1 MYTLKQFIQKF
12 DEEVAGMNT
21 SAVPGAGSDNTTVV
35 MRKKYDRKN
44 RRDDQIKLLKR
55 FTKTQK

>member
-1 MYTLKQFIQKF
+1 MYTLKQFIERF
-12 DEEVAGMNT
+12 DEEMSMTT
-21 SAVPGAGSDNTTVV
+21 SAVPGAGDDSSTVV

-44 RRDDQIKLLKR
+44 KRDDSVNLLKR

>member
-12 DEEVAGMNT
+12 DEELSMTT
-21 SAVPGAGSDNTTVV
+21 SAVPGAGDDNTTVV
-35 MRKKYDRKN
+35 MRKKYERKN
-44 RRDDQIKLLKR
+44 KRDDQIKLLKR

>member
-12 DEEVAGMNT
+12 DEELSMTT
-21 SAVPGAGSDNTTVV
+21 SAVPGAGDDNTTVV

-44 RRDDQIKLLKR
+44 KRDDSVNLLKR

>member
-12 DEEVAGMNT
+12 EEELSMTT
-21 SAVPGAGSDNTTVV
+21 SAVPGAGDDNTTVV

-44 RRDDQIKLLKR
+44 KRDDQIKLLKR
-55 FTKTQK
+55 YTKTQK

>member
-1 MYTLKQFIQKF
+1 MMYTLKQFIQKF
-12 DEEVAGMNT
+12 DEELSMT
-21 SAVPGAGSDNTTVV
+21 TTAVPGAGDDNTTVV

-44 RRDDQIKLLKR
+44 KRDDQIKLLKR

>member
-12 DEEVAGMNT
+12 DEELSMTT
-21 SAVPGAGSDNTTVV
+21 SAVPGAGDDNTTVV

-44 RRDDQIKLLKR
+44 KRDDQIKLLKR
-55 FTKTQK
+55 FTSPQK

>member
-12 DEEVAGMNT
+12 DEELSMTT
-21 SAVPGAGSDNTTVV
+21 SAVPGAGDDNTTVV

-44 RRDDQIKLLKR
+44 KRDDQIKLLKR